1 MASRSLNHRF
11 RWPLISLLLL
21 TAALG
26 ACRRPASKPE
36 ARPAPPSNTKAS
48 PSQPAAPSGTQ
59 AELQTELSAAGDL
72 FNRGENDLAC
82 ERVKQA
88 QNLAKGREA
97 AGDQA
102 LQRQLDTY
110 RSACEPF

>member
-36 ARPAPPSNTKAS
+36 ARPAPPSNTKTS
-48 PSQPAAPSGTQ
+48 PTQPAAPSSTQ
-59 AELQTELSAAGDL
+59 AELQTALSAAADL

-88 QNLAKGREA
+88 QNLAKGQGA

-102 LQRQLDTY
+102 LQQQLDTY